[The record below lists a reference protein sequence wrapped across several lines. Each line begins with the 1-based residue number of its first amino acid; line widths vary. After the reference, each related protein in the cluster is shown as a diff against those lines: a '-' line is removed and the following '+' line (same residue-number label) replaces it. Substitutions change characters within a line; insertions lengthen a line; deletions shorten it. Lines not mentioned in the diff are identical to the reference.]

1 MPSIF
6 TWLRRVYS
14 LDTLD
19 TRFTSTATP
28 DTRRPAKDSRANAIA
43 QGASPSLWR
52 TPEFFI
58 YYIFF
63 IVLVPLMFKTVSDA
77 SKDDH
82 PIYSKYSDLLS
93 PGWIPGRLVV
103 SEPNTCALPTATDP
117 DRTNPSPCFQDNS
130 DTQYA
135 SFRDNIPPLLLL
147 LIAHPLLRR
156 VYQRYANRGKTETKP
171 SSHAVA
177 GASVARFE
185 QRMHFD
191 FCFGLVFITAL
202 HGVSALKVLLIL
214 YINFRIGKDVPRS
227 YVPAAT
233 WGFNLC
239 ILFANELLGGYPLE
253 RIAKVIAPGS
263 GSTIEETSS
272 LVQWAQT
279 LDDLGGLMPRWE
291 VLFKVTVLRLISFNM
306 DNYWSVDYPAASPI
320 EQLDPA
326 SLSDRDRVKIPA
338 EPTAFT
344 FRNYIAYVL
353 YSPLYLAGPI
363 LTFNDYA
370 SQQRYKATSVNRT
383 RTVMYGIRF
392 GLTLL
397 CMELILH
404 YIYAVA
410 ISKANPDWSLFSPGQ
425 LSMLAFF
432 NLHIIWLK
440 LLIPWRFFRLWA
452 LVDGIDPPENMVR
465 CMSNNYSA
473 FAFWR
478 AWHRSYNRW
487 IVRYIYIPLG
497 GGGGGQRPP
506 GAPRPASPPKSGFMS
521 KFLQIRN
528 FLMVFTFVALWH
540 DINLRLLMWG
550 WLVTLFVLPEVLGG
564 MLFPAHRWRSRPTA
578 YRVICGIGSVGNIFM
593 MMVANLVGFALGLDG
608 LKDLLAGLTGSYSGL
623 AYLVSCCVVLFV
635 GVQVMFE
642 VREDEL
648 RMGINLKC

>member
-6 TWLRRVYS
+6 AWLRRVYS

-19 TRFTSTATP
+19 TRFTSTAITP
-28 DTRRPAKDSRANAIA
+28 NADTRRPAKDARANAIA

-58 YYIFF
+58 YYVFF
-63 IVLVPLMFKTVSDA
+63 IVLVPLMFKTVVDA
-77 SKDDH
+77 SK
-82 PIYSKYSDLLS
+82 
-93 PGWIPGRLVV
+93 V
-103 SEPNTCALPTATDP
+103 
-117 DRTNPSPCFQDNS
+117 
-130 DTQYA
+130 
-135 SFRDNIPPLLLL
+135 
-147 LIAHPLLRR
+147 RR
-156 VYQRYANRGKTETKP
+156 AYQWYMNHSKTETRP
-171 SSHAVA
+171 STHTVVGA
-177 GASVARFE
+177 GEAQLE
-185 QRMHFD
+185 QRMRFD
-191 FCFGLVFITAL
+191 VWVGLVFITVL
-202 HGVSALKVLLIL
+202 HGVSALKVLFII
-214 YINFRIGKDVPRS
+214 YINFRIGKDVPRP

-233 WGFNLC
+233 WGFNIC
-239 ILFANELLGGYPLE
+239 ILFANELCGGYPLE
-253 RIAKVIAPGS
+253 KAVKFLVPGS
-263 GSTIEETSS
+263 GSTVEEASG
-272 LVQWAQT
+272 LVQWAQIV
-279 LDDLGGLMPRWE
+279 DDLGGLMPRWE

-320 EQLDPA
+320 EVSDIQGTLYLDRTARLTEFHKKKQLDPA

-338 EPTAFT
+338 EPAAFT
-344 FRNYIAYVL
+344 LRNYIAYVL

-363 LTFNDYA
+363 LTFNDYV
-370 SQQRYKATSVNRT
+370 SQQRYTAASVSRA

-410 ISKANPDWSLFSPGQ
+410 ISKADPDWSVFTPGQ

-478 AWHRSYNRW
+478 GWHRSYNRW
-487 IVRYIYIPLG
+487 IVRYIYVPLG
-497 GGGGGQRPP
+497 GGGGGQRSP
-506 GAPRPASPPKSGFMS
+506 GAPKPASPPKSSFMN
-521 KFLQIRN
+521 KFMQIRN

-540 DINLRLLMWG
+540 DINLRLLISA
-550 WLVTLFVLPEVLGG
+550 GG
-564 MLFPAHRWRSRPTA
+564 MFFPAHRWRSRPTT
-578 YRVICGIGSVGNIFM
+578 YRVLCGIGSVGNVLM

-608 LKDLLAGLTGSYSGL
+608 LKDLLASLTGSYSGL
-623 AYLVSCCVVLFV
+623 AYMVSCCVVLFV

-648 RMGINLKC
+648 RAGINLKC

>member
-19 TRFTSTATP
+19 TRFTSTANT
-28 DTRRPAKDSRANAIA
+28 DSRRPKDARANAIA

-58 YYIFF
+58 YYVFF
-63 IVLVPLMFKTVSDA
+63 IVLVPLMFKTVYDA
-77 SKDDH
+77 SKDTT
-82 PIYSKYSDLLS
+82 PIYSKYSHLLS
-93 PGWIPGRLVV
+93 SGWIPGRLV
-103 SEPNTCALPTATDP
+103 
-117 DRTNPSPCFQDNS
+117 DNS

-135 SFRDNIPPLLLL
+135 SFRDNIPPLFLL

-156 VYQRYANRGKTETKP
+156 AYHNYMNRSKAETKS

-177 GASVARFE
+177 SAGEARFE

-191 FCFGLVFITAL
+191 FWFGLVFITAL
-202 HGVSALKVLLIL
+202 HGVSALKVLSIL
-214 YINFRIGKDVPRS
+214 YINFRIGKDVPRA

-239 ILFANELLGGYPLE
+239 ILFANELCGGYPLE
-253 RIAKVIAPGS
+253 RIVKLFVGS
-263 GSTIEETSS
+263 GSAVEEGSS
-272 LVQWAQT
+272 LVQWAQVV
-279 LDDLGGLMPRWE
+279 DDLGGLMPRWE

-320 EQLDPA
+320 EKKQLDPA
-326 SLSDRDRVKIPA
+326 ALSDRDRVKIPA
-338 EPTAFT
+338 DPAAFT
-344 FRNYIAYVL
+344 LRNYIAYVL

-370 SQQRYKATSVNRT
+370 SQQRHKATSVLRS

-410 ISKANPDWSLFSPGQ
+410 ISKSNPDWSVFTPGQ

-487 IVRYIYIPLG
+487 IVRYIYVPLG
-497 GGGGGQRPP
+497 GGGGGHQAP
-506 GAPRPASPPKSGFMS
+506 GTPRPASPPKSGFMS

-564 MLFPAHRWRSRPTA
+564 MMFPAHRWRSRPTA

>member
-6 TWLRRVYS
+6 AWLRRVYS

-19 TRFTSTATP
+19 TRFTSSATP
-28 DTRRPAKDSRANAIA
+28 AHANTRPPSKDARANAIA

-52 TPEFFI
+52 TPEFFV
-58 YYIFF
+58 YYLFF
-63 IVLVPLMFKTVSDA
+63 IILVPLMFRTVIDV
-77 SKDDH
+77 SKESH
-82 PIYSKYSDLLS
+82 PIYSTYSHLLS
-93 PGWIPGRLVV
+93 PGWIPGRQV
-103 SEPNTCALPTATDP
+103 
-117 DRTNPSPCFQDNS
+117 DNS
-130 DTQYA
+130 DAQYE
-135 SFRDNIPPLLLL
+135 SFRDNIPSLLLL
-147 LIAHPLLRR
+147 LIAHPLARR
-156 VYQRYANRGKTETKP
+156 AYQLYMNRSNVDKRQ
-171 SSHAVA
+171 SNHSVIAA
-177 GASVARFE
+177 GEAQLE
-185 QRMHFD
+185 QRMLFD
-191 FCFGLVFITAL
+191 FWFGLVFIIAL
-202 HGVSALKVLLIL
+202 HGVSAFKVLLIL

-233 WGFNLC
+233 WIFNLG
-239 ILFANELLGGYPLE
+239 ILFANELSGGYSLE
-253 RIAKVIAPGS
+253 RIAKVFAPGS
-263 GSTIEETSS
+263 GTSEDGTTS

-306 DNYWSVDYPAASPI
+306 DNHWSVDYPAASPI
-320 EQLDPA
+320 EKKQLDPA
-326 SLSDRDRVKIPA
+326 NLSDRDRVKIPA
-338 EPTAFT
+338 EPAAFT

-363 LTFNDYA
+363 LTFNDYV
-370 SQQRYKATSVNRT
+370 SQQRYTSASLTRT
-383 RTVMYGIRF
+383 RITMYAIRF

-410 ISKANPDWSLFSPGQ
+410 ISKADPDWSVFTPGQ

-473 FAFWR
+473 LAFWR
-478 AWHRSYNRW
+478 GWHRSYNRW

-497 GGGGGQRPP
+497 GGGGGRRPP
-506 GAPRPASPPKSGFMS
+506 GAPKPASPPQSNFMG

-528 FLMVFTFVALWH
+528 FLLVFTFVALWH

-564 MLFPAHRWRSRPTA
+564 MLFPAHRWGSRPNT
-578 YRVICGIGSVGNIFM
+578 YRVICGIGSVGNVLM
-593 MMVANLVGFALGLDG
+593 MMIANLVGFALGLDG

-623 AYLVSCCVVLFV
+623 AYMVSCCVVLFV

-648 RMGINLKC
+648 RAGIDLKC